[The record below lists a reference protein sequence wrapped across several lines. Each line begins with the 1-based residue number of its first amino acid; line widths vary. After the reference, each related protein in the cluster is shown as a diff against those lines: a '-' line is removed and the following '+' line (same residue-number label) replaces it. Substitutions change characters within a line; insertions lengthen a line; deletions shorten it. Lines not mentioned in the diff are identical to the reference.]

1 MRLLFVEN
9 IANVSYNIGKRLR
22 EKGYDIQLLT
32 RYNPKAG
39 CLDLASNSR
48 ESWAKVIKISSF
60 QDKTIKYLQA
70 ILSYDVDIIHVHY
83 ALEQA
88 SWALVAR
95 KVCRTRKVI
104 VHCHGTDMRDISR
117 TSRYGWLVRLNL
129 KYADRVLVSTPDLL
143 QHGAEFMPNPID
155 TDLFKPA
162 NPSIDLHQGHDYA
175 LFCPSRLIWK
185 HKHQDWFLLALKK
198 VLDLGYDCN
207 LTLIEYGS
215 DLEKTKAL
223 VKTLQLESNVAWV
236 SPINPNAM
244 PNYYN
249 SCDIVWSQMG
259 LGHLGLATLEA
270 LACNK
275 PVLVDSFFD
284 NAYSQLAPVDR
295 VYTINDIVD
304 HTWLALTTGHFV
316 NNSRWWIKKHHS
328 YEAVLARLEA
338 VYQQLLLP

>member
-1 MRLLFVEN
+1 VK
-9 IANVSYNIGKRLR
+9 I
-22 EKGYDIQLLT
+22 
-32 RYNPKAG
+32 
-39 CLDLASNSR
+39 
-48 ESWAKVIKISSF
+48 IKINSF
-60 QDKTIKYLQA
+60 HDKTIKYLQA
-70 ILSYDVDIIHVHY
+70 MLSYDVDITHVHY

-95 KVCRTRKVI
+95 NLGRTKKVI
-104 VHCHGTDMRDISR
+104 VHCHGTDMRDVSR
-117 TSRYGWLVRLNL
+117 SSRYGWLVRLNL
-129 KYADRVLVSTPDLL
+129 KHADRVLVSTPDLL

-155 TDLFKPA
+155 TNLFKPA
-162 NPSIDLHQGHDYA
+162 KPSIDLHNGHDYA

-185 HKHQDWFLLALKK
+185 HKHQDWFLMAFRK

-207 LTLIEYGS
+207 LTLIKYGS
-215 DLEKTKAL
+215 DLEKTRAL
-223 VKTLQLESNVAWV
+223 VKTLELERNVCFVPA
-236 SPINPNAM
+236 INPCEM

-284 NAYSQLAPVDR
+284 NAYSELAPVDR
-295 VYTINDIVD
+295 VYTVNDIVN
-304 HTWLALTTGHFV
+304 HTWLALTTGAFS
-316 NNSRWWIKKHHS
+316 NDSRWWIMKHHS

-338 VYQQLLLP
+338 VYHQVLSLNSFVSPGPR